1 MRPSTLLILAGVT
14 LLGLFAAVDALRG
27 TSTTGPSGP
36 TTAEDQTRLEPPPIA
51 GDPAIEGRAEL
62 ETRLRA
68 AGVAGTLFI
77 TDEGCR
83 LRALSLPG
91 LNWLLDSGAEGDECE
106 FTVAPDSRHVVRFGG
121 RVAWSPNGRTSASC
135 GKNSVVVHGR
145 TGQQLYEVVGYCAPA
160 WKPDGTFTLA
170 RGGTLVVFR
179 PPCEEGQ
186 RVCEHVILSKGN
198 LNPTLRSGSTPFQS
212 LYAPVIRQAIWLS
225 ESRVA
230 LVINTRV
237 RAQPGSRFD
246 LVAIFEGRRLVAE
259 PLVNA
264 RFDEL
269 AVSASKSYLAV
280 HGTMARGLFF
290 IDADGRLLARN
301 PFPSGHH
308 AAWSPDERWTA
319 VATGGNTYLFR
330 TAEVEFF
337 NSDARPP
344 VIPIPVHAEDLEWR

>member
-121 RVAWSPNGRTSASC
+121 GVAWSPNGRTSASC
-135 GKNSVVVHGR
+135 RKNSVVVHGR

-186 RVCEHVILSKGN
+186 RVCEHVVLSKGD
-198 LNPTLRSGSTPFQS
+198 LNPTLRSVSTPFRS
-212 LYAPVIRQAIWLS
+212 LHAPVIRQAIWLS

-280 HGTMARGLFF
+280 HGTTARGLFF

-301 PFPSGHH
+301 PLPSGHH

>member
-27 TSTTGPSGP
+27 TSTSIVSSPS
-36 TTAEDQTRLEPPPIA
+36 TEQQTRVELQPVADE
-51 GDPAIEGRAEL
+51 PAIEGREEV

-77 TDEGCR
+77 TDESCR
-83 LRALSLPG
+83 LRALSLPA

-121 RVAWSPNGRTSASC
+121 GVAWSPNGRTSASC
-135 GKNSVVVHGR
+135 GPNSVVVHGR

-186 RVCEHVILSKGN
+186 RVCEHVILSKRD
-198 LNPTLRSGSTPFQS
+198 LEPALRSVSTPYRRF
-212 LYAPVIRQAIWLS
+212 YGPVIRQAIWLS

-230 LVINTRV
+230 LVIRARDRV
-237 RAQPGSRFD
+237 QPGSRFD
-246 LVAIFEGRRLVAE
+246 LLAIFERRRLVAE
-259 PLVNA
+259 PLLNL

-269 AVSASKSYLAV
+269 VVSPTRRYLAV
-280 HGTMARGLFF
+280 HGSSFRGLSFV
-290 IDADGRLLARN
+290 DAEGRLLARN
-301 PFPSGHH
+301 PLASGHH

-319 VATGGNTYLFR
+319 VATGGRTYVFR
-330 TAEVEFF
+330 TAELEFF
-337 NSDARPP
+337 NTDSRPRP
-344 VIPIPVHAEDLEWR
+344 IQIPVHAADLEWR